1 MDVSK
6 FLEFIYSGYDKSDSY
21 VCIMTVPA
29 FDKKIQRFVLIAD
42 LFAKIKKWLG
52 FLRVANERGS
62 NIYISVYPLK
72 TRRRTEDSVV
82 DKVNFVFLDFDSEE
96 PFSLFLRDY
105 TPSVIVR
112 TSQGKHQVF
121 LQLSQ
126 AIIKDEAKKISRGLS
141 YSYLADKTFDLARV
155 FRIPGFKNL
164 KYSPAPYASVVAFN
178 SDVKYDPD
186 LLPRYSD
193 FSDVK
198 AAITFEVTGRCDFK
212 GLKDYSYFLAQ
223 APLKKNGEPDYSVAD
238 MKYCIYLISCSVSEA
253 TVRNLLM
260 QNSPKIF
267 ERKKGGL
274 ENYLNK
280 TISRA
285 REYVIPSEL
294 LKPY

>member
-6 FLEFIYSGYDKSDSY
+6 FLEFVYSSYKKDSY

-29 FDKKIQRFVLIAD
+29 FNEKMQRFVLIAD
-42 LFAKIKKWLG
+42 LFTKIKKWLG

-126 AIIKDEAKKISRGLS
+126 AILKDEAKKISRGLS

-155 FRIPGFKNL
+155 FRMPGFKNL

-178 SDVKYDPD
+178 PDVKYDPD

-193 FSDVK
+193 FSAAK
-198 AAITFEVTGRCDFK
+198 AVTFEATGSCNLK
-212 GLKDYSYFLAQ
+212 GLKDYKYFLSQ

-238 MKYCIYLISCSVSEA
+238 MKYCIYLMSCSVSEA

-285 REYVIPSEL
+285 REYVIPREL
-294 LKPY
+294 LELD